1 MTRELLQI
9 CPKMVAVLEGGYNTD
24 YLGQHAA
31 AVVSAMLDVEPEDMQ
46 PSQADK
52 DAQIFKV
59 SDITKIKAKDWAEE
73 DVSLTRDSL
82 KPFWK
87 SL

>member
-1 MTRELLQI
+1 
-9 CPKMVAVLEGGYNTD
+9 MVAVLEGGYNTN

-46 PSQADK
+46 PAQADK

-59 SDITKIKAKDWAEE
+59 SDITSNLARDWAEE
-73 DVSLTRDSL
+73 DVNLTRDSL